1 MQKVEKLIFSLRRE
15 KKFKGYLLVRRY
27 ISTIS
32 IEEKKEM
39 IKVSHSFDS
48 KNDSEVA
55 TN

>member
-32 IEEKKEM
+32 IEEKKR
-39 IKVSHSFDS
+39 
-48 KNDSEVA
+48 NDKSEPQLRQQERQ
-55 TN
+55 